1 MCCDEEAEMD
11 LPFEER
17 SAGEQQTLFLV
28 SCFWKISVSI

>member
-17 SAGEQQTLFLV
+17 SAGEQTLFLV